1 MLTFLYF
8 YEGVYFKQKN
18 KHLLAR
24 WPVFPFK
31 RHSSDGRVRLA
42 LLQGPRGRHLQ
53 AQLIRQFYGVRSLFV
68 TFSFVVV
75 PLFQIDGEGKMC
87 QRTAEIE
94 KIFQKNKQMTKSH
107 ITTALFT
114 YTFTKCFI
122 NVKICELC
130 PSGCLSVRLL
140 LCVLEH
146 LLFVQLFVCPFVPL
160 CVQLPI
166 IFELLYYLYYPKGE
180 QRPA

>member
-1 MLTFLYF
+1 MVILNCESSPLCSEQSVIIILTGLNKRKWPCLAGISSVRLKVWYRCKSLKKPDAHFPLFLWRRSF
-8 YEGVYFKQKN
+8 QTN

-94 KIFQKNKQMTKSH
+94 KNFQKNKQMTKSH
-107 ITTALFT
+107 FRTALFT
-114 YTFTKCFI
+114 YTFTY
-122 NVKICELC
+122 IC
-130 PSGCLSVRLL
+130 
-140 LCVLEH
+140 
-146 LLFVQLFVCPFVPL
+146 
-160 CVQLPI
+160 
-166 IFELLYYLYYPKGE
+166 
-180 QRPA
+180 